1 MKIPSGLKERYE
13 RLLGNEVGSFLEALL
28 SPLKPSIR
36 INTLKGTPQDIRNR
50 LESKG
55 LKLTRI
61 PWCPWGYWIENL
73 KEESS
78 LGNSLEH
85 FLGEIYIQEASSMI
99 PVEAADITPQMKVL
113 DIAAA
118 PGSKTT
124 HAAQKMGNRGVIVA
138 NDVSIHRI
146 KALTYNLDRMGVIN
160 TVVTSMDGRRFGRLL
175 PNYFHVS
182 LVDAPCSAEGTV
194 RKSFRAWSNWRP
206 TAYKKLA
213 ETQKALLISA
223 FKATL
228 PGGTIIYSTCTF
240 APEENEGVVSYLLD
254 HYPCHLEAIQ
264 LPGLDPLPGLPFW
277 EEERYNP
284 QVEKAIRV
292 YPHRN
297 EVGGFFV
304 AKIRKEEATWTGSKT
319 NPSYP

>member
-13 RLLGNEVGSFLEALL
+13 RLLGHEVGPFLEALF

-36 INTLKGTPQDIRNR
+36 INTLKGALGKIQNR
-50 LESKG
+50 LENKG
-55 LKLTRI
+55 LKLTHI

-73 KEESS
+73 EEESS

-85 FLGEIYIQEASSMI
+85 FLGEIYVQEASSMI
-99 PVEAADITPQMKVL
+99 PVEAADITPQMRVL
-113 DIAAA
+113 DMAAA

-124 HAAQKMGNRGVIVA
+124 HAAQRMENRGVIVA

-160 TVVTSMDGRRFGRLL
+160 TIVTTMDGRRFGRLL
-175 PNYFHVS
+175 PHYFHLS

-194 RKSFRAWSNWRP
+194 RKSFRAWNNWRP
-206 TAYKKLA
+206 TVYKKLA

-223 FKATL
+223 FKATT

-240 APEENEGVVSYLLD
+240 APEENEGVVSHLLD

-264 LPGLDPLPGLPFW
+264 LPGLDTHPGLPFW
-277 EEERYNP
+277 ETERYNP
-284 QVEKAIRV
+284 QVEKAVRI

-304 AKIRKEEATWTGSKT
+304 AKIKKEEAPWTGSKT

>member
-13 RLLGNEVGSFLEALL
+13 RLLGHEVGPFLEALF

-36 INTLKGTPQDIRNR
+36 INTLKGALGKIQNR
-50 LESKG
+50 LENKG
-55 LKLTRI
+55 LKLTHI

-73 KEESS
+73 EEESS

-85 FLGEIYIQEASSMI
+85 FLGEIYVQEASSMI
-99 PVEAADITPQMKVL
+99 PVEAADITPQMRVL
-113 DIAAA
+113 DMAAA

-124 HAAQKMGNRGVIVA
+124 HAAQRMENRGVIVA